1 MYFLTCFC
9 LFLSLSFT
17 IYWMVYK
24 GSLVCYQPS
33 YIHIWLWQ
41 IKALDEKYHLAAVLL
56 DYSKAFASVSF
67 NCLLREL
74 FAAGVRGNLL
84 SWLRSY
90 LTDPWHRVVIDG
102 QSSTWQPVLSGVPQ
116 GSFLGPFLF
125 MGFYCKRQQMFF
137 FRCSCTV
144 HVISSIWH
152 HISCSAYPPLLAI
165 CGLFYRLL

>member
-41 IKALDEKYHLAAVLL
+41 IKALDEKYHLDAVLL

-137 FRCSCTV
+137 FGV
-144 HVISSIWH
+144 VVQ
-152 HISCSAYPPLLAI
+152 
-165 CGLFYRLL
+165 FM